1 VHVPLDRES
10 ATPLWRQLARWLG
23 DHIEDGGL
31 PDGTR
36 LPSTRALAAE
46 LGVSRITVATA
57 YAALEADG
65 LLWSREGSG
74 TFVAARDRVERGDH
88 EVAPEWPRWQR
99 QLRPAPSAR
108 SSTERSGP
116 AHPDMI
122 SFTGVGDPRAFALG
136 DFSATVREVLRQLGT
151 SALAYGSFD
160 RGHEPLR
167 VTVARILASQG
178 IRTSA
183 EHVLITSGSQQGLSL
198 VCQLLLSRG
207 DAVIVEQP
215 TYNYALELFA
225 ELGLRVVG
233 VPIDDEGMRVELVES
248 ALEDGRARLIY
259 AIPTFQ
265 NPSGTSM
272 SGARRR
278 TLLELAE
285 RHGVPI
291 VEDDFAGDLR
301 YEGRTQPA
309 IKALD
314 RTGTVIYVGTFSKLL
329 QPGLR
334 VGYVVADGPVL
345 DRLAQIKRTHDLTTS
360 PLMQLVV
367 DRFVTL
373 GRYQA
378 HLRRTTRLY
387 RQRRDAM
394 LGALAEHLPEA
405 TVSPVHGGL
414 FAWARLPEGASTRRL
429 LPAALERGVEYAPGD
444 QFFANPTDGD
454 RYLRLNFAT
463 HPPADIERG
472 VARLA
477 EVMAGRM
484 P

>member
-23 DHIEDGGL
+23 DHIEAGGL

-46 LGVSRITVATA
+46 LGVSRITVTTA

-65 LLWSREGSG
+65 QLVPREGSG
-74 TFVAARDRVERGDH
+74 TFVAARDRGERGDH

-108 SSTERSGP
+108 SSTERVRP
-116 AHPDMI
+116 AHADMI

-207 DAVIVEQP
+207 DAVIVELP
-215 TYNYALELFA
+215 TYDYALELFA

-233 VPIDDEGMRVELVES
+233 VPIDDEGMRVELVE
-248 ALEDGRARLIY
+248 AVLEHDRPRLIY
-259 AIPTFQ
+259 TIPTFQ

-285 RHGVPI
+285 RNGVPI

-314 RTGTVIYVGTFSKLL
+314 RSGTVIYIGTFSKLL

-334 VGYVVADGPVL
+334 VGYAVANGPVL

-394 LGALAEHLPEA
+394 LAALAERLPEA

-414 FAWARLPEGASTRRL
+414 FAWVQLAEGVSTRRL
-429 LPAALERGVEYAPGD
+429 LAAALERGVEYAPGD
-444 QFFANPTDGD
+444 RYFADPVDGD
-454 RYLRLNFAT
+454 RYLRLNFVT
-463 HPPADIERG
+463 HPPADIDRG

-477 EVMAGRM
+477 EAVRQHI

>member
-1 VHVPLDRES
+1 M
-10 ATPLWRQLARWLG
+10 
-23 DHIEDGGL
+23 
-31 PDGTR
+31 
-36 LPSTRALAAE
+36 
-46 LGVSRITVATA
+46 SRITVATA
-57 YAALEADG
+57 YATLEADG
-65 LLWSREGSG
+65 LVVPREGSG
-74 TFVAARDRVERGDH
+74 TFVAARDVGGRSDHDVE
-88 EVAPEWPRWQR
+88 PEWPRWQR
-99 QLRPAPSAR
+99 ELRPAPPSR
-108 SSTERSGP
+108 PGGERVRTT
-116 AHPDMI
+116 HPDLI
-122 SFTGVGDPRAFALG
+122 SFTGVGDPRAFAVG
-136 DFSATVREVLRQLGT
+136 DFSATVREVLRQQGT

-167 VTVARILASQG
+167 TTVARILASQG

-183 EHVLITSGSQQGLSL
+183 EHVLITSGSQQALSL
-198 VCQLLLSRG
+198 VGQLLLSRG

-225 ELGLRVVG
+225 ELGVTVVG
-233 VPIDDEGMRVELVES
+233 VPIDDEGMRVDLVEP
-248 ALEDGRARLIY
+248 ALEHAQARLVY
-259 AIPTFQ
+259 TIPTFQ

-272 SGARRR
+272 SGTRRR
-278 TLLELAE
+278 ALLELAE
-285 RHGVPI
+285 RCGVPI

-314 RTGTVIYVGTFSKLL
+314 RSGGVIYIGTFSKLL

-394 LGALAEHLPEA
+394 LSALGEHLPA
-405 TVSPVHGGL
+405 AKVSPVHGGL
-414 FAWARLPEGASTRRL
+414 FAWVRLPEGVSTRRL

-444 QFFANPTDGD
+444 QFFAEPADGE
-454 RYLRLNFAT
+454 RHLRLNFAT
-463 HPPADIERG
+463 HQPADIHRG

-477 EVMAGRM
+477 DAVRSQHGAGLTTFV
-484 P
+484 